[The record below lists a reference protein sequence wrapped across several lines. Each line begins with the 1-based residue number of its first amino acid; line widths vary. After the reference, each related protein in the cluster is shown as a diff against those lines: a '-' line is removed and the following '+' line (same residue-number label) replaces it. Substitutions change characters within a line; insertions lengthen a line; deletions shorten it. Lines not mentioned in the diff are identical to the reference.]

1 MIKNAFVVVLLV
13 SFLLFTHAFAEGQLV
28 ITDMAGRQL
37 KVPKKIERIVAL
49 HASLR
54 YVTYLQA
61 FDKVVGV
68 EGVEKQ
74 RVTKGN
80 QAEGK
85 PYWLTIADKVEKI
98 PAVGEGGPG
107 KLPDFERLISVKP
120 DIVLVFEPELAEAI
134 QRKTGIPTIVISYA
148 GTQGFKM
155 EEIQRTFSFMGKLL
169 GKEER
174 AKELNDYID
183 RLIAD
188 LQKRTASSNRPSVY
202 IGAISARG
210 SHGITSTE
218 SKYPPLQWLNVNNVV
233 DEINREGHIFVDRE
247 KLLVWNPD
255 FMFIDTGGL
264 PLVEEDYL
272 KHKDFYRQL
281 KAVKGGN
288 VFTVFSYNFYRT
300 NLEILMANS
309 YFIGKTIYPK
319 EFQDIVV
326 EEKARE
332 IFKMFLCRDVLD
344 SIKEVYKGYAKVR
357 FTESGISLH

>member
-1 MIKNAFVVVLLV
+1 MSRALIFLLS
-13 SFLLFTHAFAEGQLV
+13 SFLFPFYAYGGNQIT
-28 ITDMAGRQL
+28 ITDMAGRQV

-54 YVTYLQA
+54 YVVYLQA

-74 RVTKGN
+74 RVMKGN
-80 QAEGK
+80 QAVGK
-85 PYWLTIADKVEKI
+85 PYWLAIADKVQKI
-98 PAVGEGGPG
+98 PSVGEGGPG
-107 KLPDFERLISVKP
+107 KLPDFERLISVRP
-120 DIVLVFEPELAEAI
+120 DVVFVFETELAEAI
-134 QRKTGIPTIVISYA
+134 KRKTGIPTIVISYA

-155 EEIQRTFSFMGKLL
+155 ESIQKTFSFMGKLL
-169 GKEER
+169 GREDR

-188 LQKRTASSNRPSVY
+188 LKKRTASSNKPSVY

-218 SKYPPLQWLNVNNVV
+218 SKYSPLQWLNVNNVV
-233 DEINREGHIFVDRE
+233 DEIGREGHIFVDRE

-255 FMFIDTGGL
+255 YMFIDTGGL
-264 PLVEEDYL
+264 PLVQEDYL
-272 KHKDFYRQL
+272 KYKDFYKQL
-281 KAVKGGN
+281 KAVKNGN
-288 VFTVFSYNFYRT
+288 VFTVLSYNFYRT

-309 YFIGKTIYPK
+309 YFIGKTIYAK

-326 EEKARE
+326 DEKARE
-332 IFKMFLCRDVLD
+332 IFKMFLGMDVLD
-344 SIKEVYKGYAKVR
+344 SIKEVYKGYAKVE
-357 FTESGISLH
+357 FTEAGLVLR